1 MLVSNSHQLKSTK
14 SVFYSMAKEAGLVGG
29 QQQERNQR
37 KLPAPAPSPQPP
49 QQQQQ
54 QKIGN
59 LIDLSTNDKK

>member
-37 KLPAPAPSPQPP
+37 KLPAPAPSPQP

-54 QKIGN
+54 LIGN